1 MQNNIADALPVP
13 LLHSRATT
21 ALEGGATA
29 TVRWLEPRKRLLEQ
43 IEIRRGCVAFY
54 LGGKILLNPKK

>member
-21 ALEGGATA
+21 PLEGGATA
-29 TVRWLEPRKRLLEQ
+29 TAKPYCVGQQRLLQ
-43 IEIRRGCVAFY
+43 GGSNRGKDY
-54 LGGKILLNPKK
+54 SSR